1 MTSRRSNKFKPFPD
15 VAIEL
20 RLDERY
26 LDFAFS
32 DNGEG
37 DPERLIIELEEAG
50 DLHIS
55 VTEDDNG
62 NHKIEFF
69 INED

>member
-1 MTSRRSNKFKPFPD
+1 MTSWRSSKPTFPD
-15 VAIEL
+15 IAIEL

-50 DLHIS
+50 DLHITVS
-55 VTEDDNG
+55 EDEHG
-62 NHKIEFF
+62 NRKIEFL
-69 INED
+69 IDED